1 MGIRINN
8 IEMIKEQ
15 VLPRKTEIAYKAGC
29 SVSLIEKLASR
40 VTAPREKISRAIAEV
55 LEVDHEELFP
65 WVEQYSCQKAS

>member
-40 VTAPREKISRAIAEV
+40 KLAPKERISRAIAKV
-55 LEVDHEELFP
+55 LGVEHDSLFP
-65 WVEQYSCQKAS
+65 WQEAGQKAS